1 MHRRSAL
8 VEMKHPSFDYVLA
21 GLFLAAALAL
31 PVFFHAL
38 GLGSAFMPMF
48 YPLALAG
55 FLVAPPLAM
64 IVGISAP
71 LVSALLTGMPPFY
84 PPIAFIMMAEGLL
97 FTGLPQGL
105 HKLFRLPVWLTLL
118 VILLLDRLLLYFLM
132 LGMSSLM
139 SLPGWFLGWA
149 SVLHGLPGLAVM
161 MAVLPWFIPRLLEKK
176 ERIVRRHDQA

>member
-1 MHRRSAL
+1 
-8 VEMKHPSFDYVLA
+8 MKHPSFDYVLA
-21 GLFLAAALAL
+21 GLLLAAALVL
-31 PVFFHAL
+31 PIFFHAL
-38 GLGSAFMPMF
+38 GMGSTFMPMF

-64 IVGISAP
+64 ITGVAAP

-105 HKLFRLPVWLTLL
+105 QKLLRLPVWLTLII
-118 VILLLDRLLLYFLM
+118 ILLLDRLLLYFLM
-132 LGMSSLM
+132 LGMSSLLH
-139 SLPGWFLGWA
+139 LPGWFLGWA

-161 MAVLPWFIPRLLEKK
+161 MAILPWFIPKLREKK
-176 ERIVRRHDQA
+176 ERIKRRYA

>member
-1 MHRRSAL
+1 
-8 VEMKHPSFDYVLA
+8 MKHPSFDYVLS
-21 GLFLAAALAL
+21 GLLLAAALAL

-64 IVGISAP
+64 ITGVAAP

-84 PPIAFIMMAEGLL
+84 PPIALIMMAEGLL
-97 FTGLPQGL
+97 FTALPHWL
-105 HKLFRLPVWLTLL
+105 HKLLRLPVWLTLL
-118 VILLLDRLLLYFLM
+118 SILLLDRLLLYFLM
-132 LGMSSLM
+132 LGMSALM
-139 SLPGWFLGWA
+139 HLPGWFLGWA

-161 MAVLPWFIPRLLEKK
+161 MAILPWFIPKLREKK
-176 ERIVRRHDQA
+176 ERIKKRYA